1 MKAYL
6 WCYNKEGLIN
16 KILASGGFKIAKKV
30 GLLNKFAGIP
40 FTHNRPQ
47 EDLCVIATKKG

>member
-16 KILASGGFKIAKKV
+16 KILASGGFKNAKKV